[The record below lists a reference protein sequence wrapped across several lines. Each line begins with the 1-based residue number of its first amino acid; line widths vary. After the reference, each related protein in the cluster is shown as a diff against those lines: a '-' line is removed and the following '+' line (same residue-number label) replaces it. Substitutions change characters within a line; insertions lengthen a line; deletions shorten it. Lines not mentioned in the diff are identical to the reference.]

1 MRFLSLALRIFGFL
15 IVVAIAIPVLVIAAL
30 QIPSGRTMV
39 SNMVSSLASSEN
51 QTITIKG
58 LYLSFGL
65 NAAVED
71 VTLADKDGVWLDAE
85 NIRLNWRPLQL
96 VSGDLDVSSV
106 SADRIDLNRLPAQEA
121 STQTETAE
129 SEPATSGGL
138 SLPFNVRLESLEVGE
153 INLGEPLIGEPV
165 SIKAAAS
172 GAFALDPAVVTA
184 ELDVQ
189 RVDGIDAELTAKAEF
204 EPAAETLAFDL
215 VLSEPRGGMAARLMD
230 VPDLPAVKLD
240 LKGSGPLTD
249 WSANLDLALDG
260 RSTVKGSATL
270 TEKSDE
276 RQLTF
281 DLDGDLEPLAP
292 PQAKAFLTG
301 TTHATG
307 AARFTSEFAPK
318 SADIDL
324 TTQTVSLK
332 SSANLDGTSIDASGS
347 VSINAGDNALIA
359 VDMTDRRI
367 AFGPLDAEFSVSG
380 SEAAADWNARFDLA
394 SFQTNEAKTGKIIL
408 ETSGKGADLQP
419 DVLASPFTLSVSV
432 ADLEGLTA
440 QTEPLSGAITLK
452 TVGSLDGAQ
461 QTATISSLAFSSAA
475 AALTLTDT
483 LVSLSKISGQ
493 GRLSLAD
500 LAVFSKLAQRDL
512 GGSVSTSFSADL
524 DPSTV
529 SGTATAA
536 VSARD
541 LVTGIAQ
548 ADALLTGDTQLD
560 TALTL
565 AGTDDITVKSL
576 SLRNA
581 ALTVDG
587 NAHYEEASLASDFSV
602 DLDDLSKVDAQL
614 AGALQVTAKT
624 EGPITALN
632 VEADASSKQIMLAGT
647 PLDNLVFSAKAIA
660 DASAPSATVKT
671 SASLNGQPIAIDVE
685 LKSKDGGA
693 DINPLSVKLAGN
705 TVTGALAVTD
715 LENPVETL
723 KGNLAIDAPDLASLS
738 PLLLTE
744 IGGRLEGTVVA
755 DPDEKKLALD
765 VTGSDIDVP
774 SLSIGSVKLKANIA
788 APYTPQSASADIELS
803 DLITDATPV
812 HAVKVLA
819 KPDSG
824 GTAVT
829 ADAKINQGSDDGLS
843 VAARVSQPGA
853 NAYEIALSALSM
865 RYQGLSSQLLQPT
878 VISYADGDTTIQ
890 PLELKLGNGSLALSG
905 RAGQSLDLAA
915 ELKSV
920 PLNLANAFVP
930 SLGLGGT
937 LSGSVR
943 AQGSSSAPEASWKI
957 SGAGLTAT
965 ELKNNGL
972 AALGLQTEGTLR
984 NNQINQQTTVSD
996 PNGLKLAASGT
1007 VGLEQPNPLA
1017 ISIDGSV
1024 PIAVLKRPLL
1034 EAGIRGEG
1042 VISLKGNVGG
1052 SATSPTYQINAT
1064 PAGLKVTSLSTGLT
1078 VQNINGSTSITQDQ
1092 ASLNGITG
1100 ELATGGSLSASGTVG
1115 MNNGF
1120 PANLALKLNQGR
1132 YVDPGLVTA
1141 EVGADIQISGPLAS
1155 PSSSALIGGSI
1166 TINKADISIPE
1177 YLPGA
1182 IPPVE
1187 VRHINASSAI
1197 RQQVAELGGE
1207 PKQSQA
1213 EQKSVPPRLDI
1224 VLNAPGRIFIRGRG
1238 LDAEL
1243 QGNLKVVGTTADP
1256 QAIGAF
1262 SLKRGQLD
1270 ILTRRLTFS
1279 RGSAT
1284 FDGSLTP
1291 LIDFAATTTVNDA
1304 TITVTVS
1311 GEADDPQ
1318 IAFTSSPELPQ
1329 DEVLALLLFGKSV
1342 GNLSATQIASLAA
1355 AIATLTGGSDSGPL
1369 ATIRK
1374 SLGLDAIDINTDGE
1388 DGPSVAVGKYIN
1400 DNIYLGVE
1408 QGTGTGSSRVK
1419 VDIDLDRGLKVRG
1432 EVGADGSSKAG
1443 IFFEREY

>member
-30 QIPSGRTMV
+30 QVPSGRTLV
-39 SNMVSSLASSEN
+39 SGVVSSLASN
-51 QTITIKG
+51 DTQTISVEGI
-58 LYLSFGL
+58 YLSFGL
-65 NAAVED
+65 NATVED
-71 VTLADKDGVWLDAE
+71 ISLADKDGVWLNAE
-85 NIRLNWRPLQL
+85 RLSLNWNPLQL
-96 VSGDLDVSSV
+96 LTGDLDISSI
-106 SADRIDLNRLPAQEA
+106 SAGRIDLNRLPANEPVAHVEA
-121 STQTETAE
+121 GDGEND
-129 SEPATSGGL
+129 PSGGV
-138 SLPFNVRLESLEVGE
+138 SLPFNVSLESLVFDE
-153 INLGEPLIGEPV
+153 INLGNSLIGEPV
-165 SIKAAAS
+165 SLKVSGS

-184 ELDVQ
+184 ALDVH
-189 RVDGIDAELTAKAEF
+189 RVDGIDAGLTANAEF

-215 VLSEPRGGMAARLMD
+215 VLSEPRGGLAARLLD
-230 VPDLPAVKLD
+230 VPDLPAVKLA
-240 LKGSGPLTD
+240 LNGSGPLTD
-249 WSANLDLALDG
+249 WAANLDVALDG
-260 RSTVKGSATL
+260 RSTVKGSAKL
-270 TEKSDE
+270 SEQPQG

-292 PQAKAFLTG
+292 PTAKAFLTG

-307 AARFTSEFAPK
+307 NARFSSDFAPL
-318 SADIDL
+318 SADIEL
-324 TTQTVSLK
+324 TTQTVNLNAN
-332 SSANLDGTSIDASGS
+332 ANLDNAAVNATGS

-359 VDMTDRRI
+359 VDMSDRRI
-367 AFGPLDAEFSVSG
+367 AFGALDARFSVTG
-380 SEAAADWNARFDLA
+380 SEVAADWSLTLDLA
-394 SFQTNEAKTGKIIL
+394 SFQTNEVKSGKIVL
-408 ETSGKGADLQP
+408 EMAGNGADLQP
-419 DVLASPFTLSVSV
+419 DALSSPFSLSVSV
-432 ADLEGLTA
+432 AKLEGLTP
-440 QTEPLSGAITLK
+440 QSEPLSGALSLK
-452 TVGSLDGAQ
+452 SEGVLNGADKSV
-461 QTATISSLAFSSAA
+461 TFSKLAFTSTA
-475 AALTLTDT
+475 AALTLSDT
-483 LVSLSKISGQ
+483 LVSLNKVSGQ
-493 GRLSLAD
+493 GRLSVAD
-500 LAVFSKLAQRDL
+500 LAVFSTLAQREL

-529 SGTATAA
+529 NGSATAA
-536 VSARD
+536 ISTRD
-541 LVTGIAQ
+541 LATGVAQ
-548 ADALLTGDTQLD
+548 ADTLLAGDTQID
-560 TALTL
+560 ATL
-565 AGTDDITVKSL
+565 AFAGSEDVTVKSL
-576 SLRNA
+576 SLKNA
-581 ALTVDG
+581 ALNIDG
-587 NAHYEEASLASDFSV
+587 NAHYQEASLASEFSIA
-602 DLDDLSKVDAQL
+602 LEDLSKVDSQL
-614 AGALQVTAKT
+614 AGSLDVTAKT
-624 EGPITALN
+624 TGPIDALN
-632 VEADASSKQIMLAGT
+632 VEADAASKQIMLAGT
-647 PLDNLVFSAKAIA
+647 PLDNLSFSATAIA
-660 DASAPSATVKT
+660 DTAAPSATIKS

-685 LKSKDGGA
+685 LKSEDGGA

-705 TVTGALAVTD
+705 TVTGALAVAD
-715 LENPVETL
+715 LDNPVETL
-723 KGNLAIDAPDLASLS
+723 KGNLKIDAPDLASLS

-744 IGGRLEGTVVA
+744 IGGRLQGTVLA
-755 DPDEKKLALD
+755 DPDSKKLALD
-765 VTGSDIDVP
+765 VVGSDIDVP
-774 SLSIGSVKLKANIA
+774 SLSIGSVKLKADIA

-803 DLITDATPV
+803 DLVTDATPV
-812 HAVKVLA
+812 HAVKLLA
-819 KPDSG
+819 EPDNG
-824 GTAVT
+824 GTSVT
-829 ADAKINQGSDDGLS
+829 ADVKVDQGSDDGLS
-843 VAARVSQPGA
+843 LAAQISQPET
-853 NAYEIALSALSM
+853 NAYDIALSELTM
-865 RYQGLSSQLLQPT
+865 RYQGLSSQLQQPT
-878 VISYADGDTTIQ
+878 TISYANGNTSIQ

-905 RAGQSLDLAA
+905 TAGQSLDLAA
-915 ELKSV
+915 ELNSI

-937 LSGSVR
+937 LSGSVK
-943 AQGSSSAPEASWKI
+943 AQGSSTAPEASWTI
-957 SGAGLTAT
+957 SGQGLTAN

-972 AALGLQTEGTLR
+972 AALGLQTSGTLK
-984 NNQINQQTTVSD
+984 NNRISQNTTVSD
-996 PNGLKLAASGT
+996 PNGLKLNASGEI
-1007 VGLEQPNPLA
+1007 GLDQPNTLA
-1017 ISIDGSV
+1017 VALDGSV
-1024 PIAVLKRPLL
+1024 PVTALKRPLL

-1042 VISLKGNVGG
+1042 TIALKGNVGG
-1052 SATSPTYQINAT
+1052 SAASPTYQITAT
-1064 PAGLKVTSLSTGLT
+1064 PTGLKITSLSTGLT
-1078 VQNINGSTSITQDQ
+1078 VQNIGGNAAVTQDQ

-1115 MNNGF
+1115 MNDGF

-1141 EVGADIQISGPLAS
+1141 EVDADIKITGPLAS

-1187 VRHINASSAI
+1187 VRHINASKAI
-1197 RQQVAELGGE
+1197 RQQIADLGGE
-1207 PKQSQA
+1207 PKQSSA

-1291 LIDFAATTTVNDA
+1291 LIDFAATTTVNDT

-1311 GEADDPQ
+1311 GQADDPE
-1318 IAFTSSPELPQ
+1318 IAFSSSPDLPQ

-1369 ATIRK
+1369 ATLRK

-1408 QGTGTGSSRVK
+1408 QGTGSGSSRVK

>member
-270 TEKSDE
+270 TEKSGE

-380 SEAAADWNARFDLA
+380 SQAAADWGARFDLA

-461 QTATISSLAFSSAA
+461 QSATISSLAFSSAA

-548 ADALLTGDTQLD
+548 ADALLTGDTKLD

-581 ALTVDG
+581 ALSVDG
-587 NAHYEEASLASDFSV
+587 NAHYQEASLASDFSV

-632 VEADASSKQIMLAGT
+632 VEADASSTQIMLAGT

-819 KPDSG
+819 KPDNG

-829 ADAKINQGSDDGLS
+829 ADAKIDQGSDDGLS
-843 VAARVSQPGA
+843 VAARISQPGA

-937 LSGSVR
+937 LSGSVK

-1052 SATSPTYQINAT
+1052 SAASPTYQINAT

-1078 VQNINGSTSITQDQ
+1078 VQNINGSASITQDQ

-1213 EQKSVPPRLDI
+1213 EQKSVPPRLAI

-1291 LIDFAATTTVNDA
+1291 LIDFAATTTVNDT

>member
-51 QTITIKG
+51 QTITIRG

-106 SADRIDLNRLPAQEA
+106 SAERIDLNRLPAQEA
-121 STQTETAE
+121 SIQTETAE

-138 SLPFNVRLESLEVGE
+138 SLPFNVRLESLEVDE

-281 DLDGDLEPLAP
+281 DLDGDLEALAP

-380 SEAAADWNARFDLA
+380 SQTAADWSTRFDLA

-432 ADLEGLTA
+432 ADLQGLTA

-461 QTATISSLAFSSAA
+461 QSATISNLAFSSAA

-500 LAVFSKLAQRDL
+500 LAVFSKLVQRDL
-512 GGSVSTSFSADL
+512 VGSVSTSFSADL

-541 LVTGIAQ
+541 LVTGITQ

-587 NAHYEEASLASDFSV
+587 NAHYQEASLASDFSV

-819 KPDSG
+819 KPDNG

-829 ADAKINQGSDDGLS
+829 ADAKIDRGSDDGLS
-843 VAARVSQPGA
+843 LASRISQPGA

-930 SLGLGGT
+930 SLGLGGA
-937 LSGSVR
+937 LSGSVK
-943 AQGSSSAPEASWKI
+943 AQGSLSAPEASWKI
-957 SGAGLTAT
+957 SGIELTAT

-1017 ISIDGSV
+1017 ISLDGSV

-1078 VQNINGSTSITQDQ
+1078 VQNINGSASITQDQ

-1291 LIDFAATTTVNDA
+1291 LIDFAATTTVNDT